1 MFSVENI
8 GECGIFK
15 LRSWQINFLTMC
27 DNQNPNTTGS
37 VLSLICFFLRHR
49 PACLIFFSFDF
60 FYWFS
65 HFQPLVLTLFYYYFI
80 LSNFIHHHFIS
91 FELDFIIYFSLFF
104 CRFIMILNKL
114 FVIWLCLIL
123 WVLLFFLS
131 YTWIKNSF
139 IKNKV
144 IKTSR
149 VHKPDYWFD
158 MLTWVNW
165 ELAFI
170 FFCLLSMSLL
180 WSQTNTQNWIETQ
193 FYDCLFLLSDN

>member
-1 MFSVENI
+1 VRF
-8 GECGIFK
+8 
-15 LRSWQINFLTMC
+15 
-27 DNQNPNTTGS
+27 
-37 VLSLICFFLRHR
+37 LSLGVDRSTFWPCVIIKIQTQQEVCCRLYVFFLRHR

-170 FFCLLSMSLL
+170 FFLFAFYEFIVIPNKHPKWDWNSIL
-180 WSQTNTQNWIETQ
+180 W
-193 FYDCLFLLSDN
+193 LFIFIIR